1 MYLADIHMPTIFL
14 PLLSLAL
21 LLGCAGTRTALYLR
35 HTKRGRREELFM
47 LTLCWGPL
55 VVGLLALLLALSGS
69 RS

>member
-1 MYLADIHMPTIFL
+1 MSGTLFLLLA
-14 PLLSLAL
+14 LAL